1 MTPSRWILLALCA
14 VLPALAWRLGGAS
27 LWYSLVL
34 GYGAAASL
42 AAWELAQDGQLKA
55 ALAPRS
61 GDATLGLLPA
71 MVLFGLVWLL
81 VTRVLAPIPELRFYT
96 PDGAWVGRADAHG
109 LQAATE
115 WLRESACAAMG
126 RSSAIQ
132 GSARVAYVLAIAAL
146 EELAW
151 RGGVQQG
158 LSERFGSTRG
168 WLLASALYALTQLG
182 TLNAAPALLALP
194 CGLLWGAMYRFR
206 GRLAPSILSHA
217 LFSWALFAHN
227 SSPFIAR

>member
-1 MTPSRWILLALCA
+1 MTPPRWILLALCA

-27 LWYSLVL
+27 LWYALVL

-42 AAWELAQDGQLKA
+42 AAWELAQDDQLKA
-55 ALAPRS
+55 ALVPRA

-71 MVLFGLVWLL
+71 LLLFTLVSLL
-81 VTRVLAPIPELRFYT
+81 VTRVLAPLPELRYFT

-115 WLRESACAAMG
+115 WLRERACAAMG
-126 RSSAIQ
+126 RASAIQ
-132 GSARVAYVLAIAAL
+132 GSARVAFVLAVAAL

-168 WLLASALYALTQLG
+168 WLLASGLYALAQLG

-217 LFSWALFAHN
+217 IFSWALFAHN

>member
-1 MTPSRWILLALCA
+1 MTPSRWILLTLCA

-71 MVLFGLVWLL
+71 MVLFGLTWLL
-81 VTRVLAPIPELRFYT
+81 VTRVLAPIPELRYFT

-109 LQAATE
+109 FQAATE
-115 WLRESACAAMG
+115 WLRERACAAMG
-126 RSSAIQ
+126 RASAIQ

-168 WLLASALYALTQLG
+168 WLLASGLYALAQLG